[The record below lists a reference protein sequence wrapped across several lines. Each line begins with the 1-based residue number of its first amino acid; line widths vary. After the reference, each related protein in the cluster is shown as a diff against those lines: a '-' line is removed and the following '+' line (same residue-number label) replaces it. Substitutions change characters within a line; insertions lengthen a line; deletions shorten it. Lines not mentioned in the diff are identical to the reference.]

1 MKAVFKKTETGILP
15 CCNDSLALF
24 DKIKNGDLVMVEF
37 IKGRNYQNHKRF
49 MALCRVTFDLQDI
62 QNIDEL
68 WRKHVIMI
76 AGYFDLIIVPIPPRL
91 QKVLN
96 YLRQWLGGDM
106 ADGIINI
113 IEQSFGVH
121 YIPKSMAFDKMDELE
136 FNDMFDKAINAFIDR
151 YGNGL
156 TKDELLTVIE
166 FD

>member
-1 MKAVFKKTETGILP
+1 MKAAFIKSEAGILP
-15 CCNDSLALF
+15 CCNDSQALF
-24 DKIKNGDLVMVEF
+24 DKINNGELVMVEF
-37 IKGRNYQNHKRF
+37 TRGRNYGNHKRF

-62 QNIDEL
+62 QENDEL

-76 AGYFDLIIVPIPPRL
+76 AGYFDMIIVPIPPRL

-106 ADGIINI
+106 ADGIIDV
-113 IEQSFGVH
+113 IEQAFGVH

-136 FNDMFDKAINAFIDR
+136 FNDMFDKAINAFIAR

-156 TKDELLTVIE
+156 TKEELLKVIE